1 MKDLLNYVKA
11 HSDEF
16 GSIPFWSWNDKLD
29 PEILIKQID
38 DMKKIGMKGF
48 FMHARSGL
56 ETEYLSDEW
65 YDCIKA
71 CVEHA
76 KKLDMQAWAY
86 DENGWPSGF
95 AGGKLLNDE
104 SNFALYLTY
113 QLKSDFD
120 PDAFA
125 VYTVIDNKCSRVTA
139 KVDGVNEYHCVY
151 RNADDSYVDTMDANI
166 TRKFIAATHEDY
178 KKRLGD
184 DFGTAM
190 PGFFT
195 DEPQYYRY
203 KTPWSDTFPVEFEKC
218 FGYDVM
224 SALAALFIDFEEA
237 REFRYDYHLLC
248 HKLFLNNW
256 IKVIYEWGQENG
268 SMVTGH
274 FIEERILFG
283 QMWCCG
289 GIMPFYE
296 YMDIPGVD
304 FLCKGVDND
313 ISHKQI
319 GSVAAQLGK
328 KRVLSEMF
336 AACGWEVT
344 PLELKRIAEHQYFGG
359 VNLMCQHLYPYSLRG
374 QRKRDYP
381 CHYSEHLGW
390 QSEMAYFNEYFNR
403 LGCTLA
409 QGEEYA
415 NVLVIHPIHS
425 AYLDYKREIDLQ
437 SMLEIENSF
446 RELTEYLSQHQIPY
460 HYGDELLMAKYGS
473 VDGNKFI
480 IGNCKYDTVVLPLL
494 YTIDSKTAELLHKF
508 IDNGGKVV
516 NFADTLPDRIDGRVS
531 DLAWLIPNTDLSDL
545 TDHRV
550 ITASKNGDNAPTI
563 RIMQRIVN
571 DKRMFYI
578 LNVDKR
584 PCGKIEFT
592 VNNASALSILD
603 IDRLEFK
610 GIPGKVT
617 PEGSFVF
624 ELDFEAVQSYVVCE
638 TEAPVEHKKENI
650 NINIKNIKPL
660 SLPENAMPLDYV
672 SISFDGVNWQKKSP
686 FMQIKDNLLSMRYKG
701 DLWLLF
707 EFEVNEVPDSL
718 NVVYEPIN
726 YKSVT
731 LNGVPLPKANG
742 YRIDRSFECHPASDL
757 VRLGTNKLVMH
768 IDYFQREYVYYV
780 LYGGVSESLRNCLN
794 FDTEIEIPY
803 LFGSF
808 CVECNGSFEDVYHD
822 YHVYDGDFTITKQHE
837 PADWSNIVK
846 CGYPFF
852 NGMFEFEIEHDGCG
866 NELYLHGYYP
876 TAEVSVNGT
885 SVKKLMFTNHCD
897 LSEYVSSENDRIT
910 VKVWGSH
917 RNLLGPHHCLDAEC
931 IAAPDNFSMEKEWDG
946 DNCPKYKH
954 TYSFKRFG
962 IKI

>member
-1 MKDLLNYVKA
+1 MKDLLNYVKD
-11 HSDEF
+11 HSGEY

-65 YDCIKA
+65 YDCIKS
-71 CVEHA
+71 CIEHA
-76 KKLDMQAWAY
+76 KKLDMQAWSY

-113 QLKSDFD
+113 SHKECFD

-125 VYTVIDNKCSRVTA
+125 VYTVVDNKSSLVLSA
-139 KVDGVNEYHCVY
+139 VEGVNDYHCIY

-166 TRKFIAATHEDY
+166 TRKFIDAIHEDY
-178 KKRLGD
+178 KKHLGD

-203 KTPWSDTFPVEFEKC
+203 KTPWSDTFPAEFKKR

-224 SALAALFIDFEEA
+224 SALAALFIDFDGA

-248 HKLFLNNW
+248 HKLFLENW
-256 IKVIYEWGQENG
+256 IKIIYDWGRENG

-274 FIEERILFG
+274 FIEERVLFG

-304 FLCKGVDND
+304 FLCKGTGND
-313 ISHKQI
+313 ISHKQV

-403 LGCTLA
+403 LGCVLA

-425 AYLDYKREIDLQ
+425 AYLDYKREVDLD
-437 SMLEIENSF
+437 SMKDIEESF
-446 RELTEYLSQHQIPY
+446 SKVTEYLSENQIPY
-460 HYGDELLMAKYGS
+460 HYGDELLMAKYGRI
-473 VDGNKFI
+473 NQNNFI
-480 IGNCKYDTVVLPLL
+480 IGNCKYDTVILPLM
-494 YTIDSKTAELLHKF
+494 YTIDSTTAELLREF
-508 IDNGGKVV
+508 INNGGRVI
-516 NFADTLPDRIDGRVS
+516 NFADALPDRIDGRIS
-531 DLAWLIPNTDLSDL
+531 DTSWLVPNAGIASLANNS
-545 TDHRV
+545 V
-550 ITASKNGDNAPTI
+550 ITASKENGKAPTI
-563 RIMQRIVN
+563 RIMQRII
-571 DKRMFYI
+571 DGKRLFYI

-584 PCGKIEFT
+584 HCGKIEFT
-592 VNNASALSILD
+592 VKNASALSILD
-603 IDRLEFK
+603 LDKLEYK
-610 GIPGKVT
+610 GIPGKVNAD
-617 PEGSFVF
+617 GSFSF
-624 ELDFEAVQSYVVCE
+624 NLHFEAVQSYVVCE
-638 TEAPVEHKKENI
+638 TDAPVEPEKDVKA
-650 NINIKNIKPL
+650 INIKNITAI

-672 SISFDGVNWQKKSP
+672 SVSFDGITWQKKSP
-686 FMQIKDNLLSMRYKG
+686 FMQVKDNLLSMRYKG
-701 DLWLLF
+701 DLWLKF
-707 EFEVNEVPDSL
+707 EFNVREVPDSL
-718 NVVYEPIN
+718 NVVYEPLN
-726 YKSVT
+726 YKSIT
-731 LNGVPLPKANG
+731 LNGNELPEANG
-742 YRIDRSFECHPASDL
+742 YRIDRSFSSHPATDYIR
-757 VRLGTNKLVMH
+757 VGTNELIMQ
-768 IDYFQREYVYYV
+768 IDYFQRDYVYYV

-808 CVECNGSFEDVYHD
+808 CVECDGNFEDVYHD
-822 YHVYDGDFTITKQHE
+822 YHVYDGNFTIVKQHE
-837 PADWSNIVK
+837 PEDWSNTVK

-852 NGMFEFEIEHDGCG
+852 SGVFEFEIEHDGSG
-866 NELYLHGYYP
+866 NELSLPGYYS
-876 TAEVSVNGT
+876 TAEVSVNGVP
-885 SVKKLMFTNHCD
+885 VKKLMFSDHCD
-897 LSEYVSSENDRIT
+897 LSEYVSSKDDRIT
-910 VKVWGSH
+910 VKIWSSH

-931 IAAPDNFSMEKEWDG
+931 IAAPDNFSMEKQWDG
-946 DNCPKYKH
+946 ENCPKYKH